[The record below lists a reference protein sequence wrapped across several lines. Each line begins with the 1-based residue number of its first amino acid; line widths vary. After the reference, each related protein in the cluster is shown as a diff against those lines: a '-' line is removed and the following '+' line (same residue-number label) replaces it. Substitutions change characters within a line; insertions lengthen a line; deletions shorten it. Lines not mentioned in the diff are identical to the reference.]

1 MPTPNNELALT
12 IAGKQ
17 HYDWQS
23 YEVDSD
29 LLIAADAWQFDIAPT
44 ALVLPDFI
52 NIDSDVRLTLDGKRI
67 LTGVMDDVTESI
79 AKNQHVISLSGRDLA
94 GQLLDCS
101 VPLFDGQEL
110 SLSQILKQFL
120 SPFNIPYLI
129 EAASTA
135 IRQKVTVDVGETVW
149 EAISKAAE
157 ANGLWQWFSPEGVLI
172 VGEPNPKTATV
183 AHLVL
188 RRDGIGNNV
197 QSLTYHRSL
206 NNRYSSVTVLS
217 QTTKTDPL
225 FYQDV
230 EGTADNEAEADN
242 TQPNI
247 KATLTD
253 GGVSRYRPKIVMAS
267 DCENLAAAR
276 AKAKKIMVDGQL
288 NGHNLTA
295 VVKGHYTESGV
306 QWQPRQRVTVFS
318 ELHDINGTFF
328 IMGRKFKLSRV
339 GGKTTELRL
348 KQDGI
353 WQVDPFKKKAK
364 KAKSKQPLFYQQLT
378 VPALLKRPS

>member
-1 MPTPNNELALT
+1 MATLANLLSLS
-12 IAGKQ
+12 IGGHQ
-17 HYDWQS
+17 HQDWQS

-29 LLIAADAWQFDIAPT
+29 LLIAADAWQVELSPSSA
-44 ALVLPDFI
+44 VLPAFI
-52 NIDSDVRLTLDGKRI
+52 DIGASMGLALDGKTI
-67 LTGVMDDVTESI
+67 LTGVIDDINEPI
-79 AKNQHVISLSGRDLA
+79 GKGQHSISLSGRDLA

-110 SLSQILKQFL
+110 SLDQILKQFL
-120 SPFNIPYLI
+120 SPFNIPYHI

-157 ANGLWQWFSPEGVLI
+157 ANGLWQWFTPEGVLI
-172 VGEPNPKTATV
+172 VGEPNPKTAIV
-183 AHLVL
+183 AHLQL
-188 RRDGIGNNV
+188 RRDGVGNNV
-197 QSLTYHRSL
+197 ESLMYHRSL
-206 NNRYSSVTVLS
+206 NNRYSSVMVLS

-225 FYQDV
+225 FYQDMG
-230 EGTADNEAEADN
+230 GTAGNEAEADN

-253 GGVSRYRPKIVMAS
+253 NGISRYRPKIVMAS
-267 DCENLAAAR
+267 DCEDIAAAR
-276 AKAKKIMVDGQL
+276 AKAKKIIVDGQL

-295 VVKGHYTESGV
+295 VVKGHYTESGL
-306 QWQPRQRVTVFS
+306 QWQPRQRVTVLS
-318 ELHDINGTFF
+318 EPHGINGTFF
-328 IMGRKFKLSRV
+328 IMGRKFKLSQV

-364 KAKSKQPLFYQQLT
+364 KVKSKQPVLYQEITQ
-378 VPALLKRPS
+378 

>member
-17 HYDWQS
+17 QHDWQS

-44 ALVLPDFI
+44 ALVLPEFI
-52 NIDSDVRLTLDGKRI
+52 NIGADVRLTLDGKRI
-67 LTGVMDDVTESI
+67 LTGVMDDVTESV

-120 SPFNIPYLI
+120 SPFNIPYVI

-172 VGEPNPKTATV
+172 VSEPNPKTATV

-197 QSLTYHRSL
+197 QSLNYHRSL

-295 VVKGHYTESGV
+295 VVKGHYTESGI
-306 QWQPRQRVTVFS
+306 QWQPRQRVAVFS
-318 ELHDINGTFF
+318 EPHGINGTFF

-364 KAKSKQPLFYQQLT
+364 KAKSKQPVFYQQLE
-378 VPALLKRPS
+378 VPTLLKRPS